1 MPKEGAASTP
11 ATPAEAAMPTALAV
25 PPAIDDAPRIAS
37 LAHTA
42 DRLTIRWSDGRE
54 SPYPAIWL
62 ADNRPDRRDRPDGQ
76 RLFDAIDLPDGI
88 VLRSAAVT
96 ADGTVEV
103 DLAGFETPA
112 RFEAAWLRAH
122 ALDPASRAERR
133 RRPVLWDAGLA
144 AAPPA
149 GNYAA
154 ILAEDGAR
162 AKWLRQVHDHGFGL
176 LRGVPTEP
184 GMVCKVVEIFG
195 CVRETNYGRLFDVVA
210 VEKAQNLAFT
220 ALSLGNHTDNPYR
233 EPVPQLQ
240 LLHCLEAAAE
250 GGESVVVDGF
260 AAAERLR
267 REAPDAFILL
277 TRRAVPFRYVE
288 PGKVDLRSRAPLIE
302 LDAEGELAAVRYNNR
317 SIAPFDLGPDEV
329 EPFYDAYR
337 RFGRLLHDPDLT
349 VGFRLAPG
357 DLFIVDNRRVLH
369 GRRGFSAGRRW
380 LQGCYTDTDGLTST
394 LFSLEAAR

>member
-1 MPKEGAASTP
+1 
-11 ATPAEAAMPTALAV
+11 MPTALAV
-25 PPAIDDAPRIAS
+25 SPAVVDTVRIAA

-88 VLRSAAVT
+88 AIGSVAVSAE
-96 ADGTVEV
+96 GSVEIH
-103 DLAGFETPA
+103 LTGFDTPA
-112 RFEAAWLRAH
+112 RFDAAWLRAH

-133 RRPVLWDAGLA
+133 RRPVLWGSSLA
-144 AAPPA
+144 LPA
-149 GNYAA
+149 GDYAA
-154 ILAEDGAR
+154 VTSDGGAR
-162 AKWLRQVHDHGFGL
+162 AAWLRQAYDHGFSL
-176 LRGVPTEP
+176 LRGVPAEP
-184 GMVCKVVEIFG
+184 GMVCMVVELFG
-195 CVRETNYGRLFDVVA
+195 FVRETNYGRLFDVVA
-210 VEKAQNLAFT
+210 VDKPQNLAFT

-233 EPVPQLQ
+233 DPVPQLQ

-267 REAPDAFILL
+267 RETPDAFALL

-288 PGKVDLRSRAPLIE
+288 PGKVDLRNRAPLIE
-302 LDAEGELAAVRYNNR
+302 LDAEGDLAAVRYNNR
-317 SIAPFDLGPDEV
+317 SIAPFDLDPDEV
-329 EPFYDAYR
+329 GPFYDAYR
-337 RFGRLLHDPDLT
+337 RFGRLLHDPGLT

-357 DLFIVDNRRVLH
+357 DLFIVDNQRVLH

-380 LQGCYTDTDGLTST
+380 LQGCYADKDGLTST

>member
-1 MPKEGAASTP
+1 
-11 ATPAEAAMPTALAV
+11 MPTALAV
-25 PPAIDDAPRIAS
+25 PAAIDDAVRIAT

-62 ADNRPDRRDRPDGQ
+62 ADNRPVRRDRPDGQ

-88 VLRSAAVT
+88 VLRGAVLA
-96 ADGTVEV
+96 ADGTVEI
-103 DLAGFETPA
+103 DLVGFETPA
-112 RFEAAWLRAH
+112 RFAAAWLRTH

-133 RRPVLWDAGLA
+133 HRPVLWDSSLLL
-144 AAPPA
+144 PA
-149 GNYAA
+149 GDYAA
-154 ILAEDGAR
+154 VASDDAAR
-162 AKWLRQVHDHGFGL
+162 AKWLRQAYDHGFAL
-176 LRGVPTEP
+176 LRGVPAEP

-195 CVRETNYGRLFDVVA
+195 FVRETNYGRLFDVVA
-210 VEKAQNLAFT
+210 VDKPQNLAFT
-220 ALSLGNHTDNPYR
+220 AIGLGNHTDNPYR
-233 EPVPQLQ
+233 DPVPQLQ

-267 REAPDAFILL
+267 REAPDAFALL

-288 PGKVDLRSRAPLIE
+288 PGRVDLRAKAPLIE

-317 SIAPFDLGPDEV
+317 SIAPFDLAPDEV
-329 EPFYDAYR
+329 EAFYDAYR
-337 RFGRLLHDPDLT
+337 RFGRLLHAPELT

-357 DLFIVDNRRVLH
+357 DLFIVDNQRVLH

-380 LQGCYTDTDGLTST
+380 LQGCYADKDGLTST

>member
-1 MPKEGAASTP
+1 
-11 ATPAEAAMPTALAV
+11 MPTALAA
-25 PPAIDDAPRIAS
+25 PPAIDDAARIAS

-88 VLRSAAVT
+88 AIRAAALV
-96 ADGTVEV
+96 ADGAVEV
-103 DLAGFETPA
+103 DLAGFDSPA
-112 RFEAAWLRAH
+112 GFAAAWLRAH
-122 ALDPASRAERR
+122 ALDPASRTERR
-133 RRPVLWDAGLA
+133 RRPVLWDSSLA
-144 AAPPA
+144 LPT
-149 GNYAA
+149 GDYAA
-154 ILAEDGAR
+154 VAGDDAAR
-162 AKWLRQVHDHGFGL
+162 TKWLRQVHDHGFGL

-233 EPVPQLQ
+233 EPVPQMQ
-240 LLHCLEAAAE
+240 LLHCLEAASE

-260 AAAERLR
+260 AAADRLR
-267 REAPDAFILL
+267 REAPDAFALL

-288 PGKVDLRSRAPLIE
+288 TGRVDLRAKAPLIE
-302 LDAEGELAAVRYNNR
+302 LDADGDVAAVRYNNR
-317 SIAPFDLGPDEV
+317 SIAPFDLDPDEV
-329 EPFYDAYR
+329 EAFYDAYR

-349 VGFRLAPG
+349 VGFRLTPG
-357 DLFIVDNRRVLH
+357 DLFIVNNRRVLH

-394 LFSLEAAR
+394 LFSLEASR

>member
-1 MPKEGAASTP
+1 MPKDGAASTP
-11 ATPAEAAMPTALAV
+11 ATPAEAAMPTALAA
-25 PPAIDDAPRIAS
+25 PPAIDDTARIAS
-37 LAHTA
+37 LAYTA

-88 VLRSAAVT
+88 VLRAAALA
-96 ADGTVEV
+96 ADGVVEV
-103 DLAGFETPA
+103 DLAGFDSPA
-112 RFEAAWLRAH
+112 RFGADWLRAH

-133 RRPVLWDAGLA
+133 RRPVLWDSSLA
-144 AAPPA
+144 LPA
-149 GNYAA
+149 GDYAA
-154 ILAEDGAR
+154 VAGDDAAR
-162 AKWLRQVHDHGFGL
+162 AKWLRQAYDHGFAL

-184 GMVCKVVEIFG
+184 GMVCKVVELFG
-195 CVRETNYGRLFDVVA
+195 FVRETNYGRLFDVVA
-210 VEKAQNLAFT
+210 VDKPQNLAFT
-220 ALSLGNHTDNPYR
+220 AIGLGNHTDNPYR
-233 EPVPQLQ
+233 EPVPQMQ
-240 LLHCLEAAAE
+240 LLHCLEAASE

-260 AAAERLR
+260 AAADRLR
-267 REAPDAFILL
+267 REAPDAFALL

-288 PGKVDLRSRAPLIE
+288 TGRVDLRAKAPLIE
-302 LDAEGELAAVRYNNR
+302 LDADGDVAAVRYNNR
-317 SIAPFDLGPDEV
+317 SIAPFDLDPDEV
-329 EPFYDAYR
+329 EAFYDAYR

-349 VGFRLAPG
+349 VGFRLTPG
-357 DLFIVDNRRVLH
+357 DLFIVNNRRVLH

>member
-1 MPKEGAASTP
+1 
-11 ATPAEAAMPTALAV
+11 MPTALAV
-25 PPAIDDAPRIAS
+25 PPAIDDAARIAA

-88 VLRSAAVT
+88 AIRAAALV
-96 ADGTVEV
+96 DGSVEI

-112 RFEAAWLRAH
+112 RFGAAWLRAH
-122 ALDPASRAERR
+122 ALDRASRAERLH
-133 RRPVLWDAGLA
+133 RPVLWDSSLA
-144 AAPPA
+144 LPT
-149 GNYAA
+149 GDYAA
-154 ILAEDGAR
+154 VAGDDGAR
-162 AKWLRQVHDHGFGL
+162 AVWLRQVHDHGFGL

-195 CVRETNYGRLFDVVA
+195 HVRETNYGRLFDVVA
-210 VEKAQNLAFT
+210 VEKPQNLAFS

-233 EPVPQLQ
+233 DPVPQMQ
-240 LLHCLEAAAE
+240 LLHCLEAASE

-260 AAAERLR
+260 AAADRLR
-267 REAPDAFILL
+267 REAPDAFALL

-288 PGKVDLRSRAPLIE
+288 AGKVDLRAKAPLIE
-302 LDAEGELAAVRYNNR
+302 LDADGDVAAVRYNNR
-317 SIAPFDLGPDEV
+317 SIAPFDLDPDEV
-329 EPFYDAYR
+329 EAFYDAYR
-337 RFGRLLHDPDLT
+337 RFGRLLHDPELT

-357 DLFIVDNRRVLH
+357 DLFIVNNRRVLH

-394 LFSLEAAR
+394 LFSLEASR

>member
-1 MPKEGAASTP
+1 MPIAAARPITTDDIGIATLHHTP
-11 ATPAEAAMPTALAV
+11 
-25 PPAIDDAPRIAS
+25 
-37 LAHTA
+37 

-88 VLRSAAVT
+88 AIAGVALGADGAVEIHLTGFDSAA
-96 ADGTVEV
+96 
-103 DLAGFETPA
+103 
-112 RFEAAWLRAH
+112 RFPAAWLRAH

-133 RRPVLWDAGLA
+133 RRPVLWDSSLVLPTGDYATVAGDA
-144 AAPPA
+144 
-149 GNYAA
+149 
-154 ILAEDGAR
+154 GAR
-162 AKWLRQVHDHGFGL
+162 AAWLRAAWDHGFAL
-176 LRGVPTEP
+176 LRGVLVEP
-184 GMVCKVVEIFG
+184 GMVCKVVELFG
-195 CVRETNYGRLFDVVA
+195 FVRETNYGRLFDVVA
-210 VEKAQNLAFT
+210 VDKPQNLAFT

-233 EPVPQLQ
+233 DPVPQLQ

-267 REAPDAFILL
+267 REAPDAFALL

-288 PGKVDLRSRAPLIE
+288 PGRGDLPGRVDLRSRAPLIE
-302 LDAEGELAAVRYNNR
+302 LDADGALAAVRYNNR
-317 SIAPFDLGPDEV
+317 SIAPFDLDPDEV

-357 DLFIVDNRRVLH
+357 DLFLVDNQRVLH

-380 LQGCYTDTDGLTST
+380 LQGCYADKDGLTST

>member
-1 MPKEGAASTP
+1 
-11 ATPAEAAMPTALAV
+11 MPTALAV
-25 PPAIDDAPRIAS
+25 PPAIDDTARIAA

-88 VLRSAAVT
+88 AIRAAALV
-96 ADGTVEV
+96 DGTVEI
-103 DLAGFETPA
+103 DLAGFDTPA
-112 RFEAAWLRAH
+112 RFSPAWLRAY

-133 RRPVLWDAGLA
+133 RRPVLWDSSFVLPTGDYTAVAG
-144 AAPPA
+144 
-149 GNYAA
+149 
-154 ILAEDGAR
+154 DDDAR

-233 EPVPQLQ
+233 EPVPQMQ
-240 LLHCLEAAAE
+240 LLHCLEAASE

-267 REAPDAFILL
+267 REAPDAFALL

-288 PGKVDLRSRAPLIE
+288 PGRVDLRARAPLIE
-302 LDAEGELAAVRYNNR
+302 LDADGDVAAVRYNNR
-317 SIAPFDLGPDEV
+317 SIAPFDLDPDEV
-329 EPFYDAYR
+329 EAFYDAYR
-337 RFGRLLHDPDLT
+337 CFGRLLHDPDLT

-394 LFSLEAAR
+394 LFSLEASR

>member
-1 MPKEGAASTP
+1 MPKDGAASIS
-11 ATPAEAAMPTALAV
+11 ATPAEAAMSTALAV
-25 PPAIDDAPRIAS
+25 PPAVDEAARIATI
-37 LAHTA
+37 AHTA

-88 VLRSAAVT
+88 AIRAAALA

-103 DLAGFETPA
+103 NLAGFETPA
-112 RFEAAWLRAH
+112 RFAAAWLRAH

-133 RRPVLWDAGLA
+133 RRPVLWDSSLSLPTGD
-144 AAPPA
+144 
-149 GNYAA
+149 YAA
-154 ILAEDGAR
+154 VAGDDGAR
-162 AKWLRQVHDHGFGL
+162 AAWLRQVHDHGFGL
-176 LRGVPTEP
+176 LRGVPVEP

-210 VEKAQNLAFT
+210 VDKPQNLAFT

-240 LLHCLEAAAE
+240 LLHCLEAASE

-267 REAPDAFILL
+267 REAPGAFALL

-288 PGKVDLRSRAPLIE
+288 PGRVDLRAKAPLIE
-302 LDAEGELAAVRYNNR
+302 LDAEGDVAAVRYNNR
-317 SIAPFDLGPDEV
+317 SIAPFDLDPDEV
-329 EPFYDAYR
+329 EAFYDAYR

>member
-1 MPKEGAASTP
+1 MPIAAACPITTDDIGIATLRHTP
-11 ATPAEAAMPTALAV
+11 
-25 PPAIDDAPRIAS
+25 
-37 LAHTA
+37 

-88 VLRSAAVT
+88 AIESVALGIDGAVEIHLT
-96 ADGTVEV
+96 
-103 DLAGFETPA
+103 GFDTPT

-133 RRPVLWDAGLA
+133 RRPVLWDSALA
-144 AAPPA
+144 LPA
-149 GNYAA
+149 GDYAA
-154 ILAEDGAR
+154 VAGDDSAR
-162 AKWLRQVHDHGFGL
+162 AAWLRRAYDHGFAL
-176 LRGVPTEP
+176 LRGVPAEP
-184 GMVCKVVEIFG
+184 GMVCRVVELFG
-195 CVRETNYGRLFDVVA
+195 FVRETNYGRLFDVVA
-210 VEKAQNLAFT
+210 VDKPQNLAFT

-233 EPVPQLQ
+233 DPVPQLQ
-240 LLHCLEAAAE
+240 LLHCLEAATE

-260 AAAERLR
+260 AAAARLR
-267 REAPDAFILL
+267 REAPDAFALL

-288 PGKVDLRSRAPLIE
+288 PGKVDLRSKAPLIE
-302 LDAEGELAAVRYNNR
+302 LDAEGEVAAVRYNNR
-317 SIAPFDLGPDEV
+317 SIAPFDLDPEEV

-357 DLFIVDNRRVLH
+357 DLFLVDNQRVLH

-380 LQGCYTDTDGLTST
+380 LQGCYADKDGLTST
-394 LFSLEAAR
+394 LFNLETAR

>member
-1 MPKEGAASTP
+1 
-11 ATPAEAAMPTALAV
+11 MPTALAV
-25 PPAIDDAPRIAS
+25 PSATDDAARIAT
-37 LAHTA
+37 LAHTT

-76 RLFDAIDLPDGI
+76 RLFDAIDLPDDI
-88 VLRSAAVT
+88 AIRAAALV
-96 ADGTVEV
+96 DGSVEV
-103 DLAGFETPA
+103 DLAGFDSPA
-112 RFEAAWLRAH
+112 RFGAAWLRTH

-133 RRPVLWDAGLA
+133 RRPVLWDSSLA
-144 AAPPA
+144 LPTGDYTAV
-149 GNYAA
+149 
-154 ILAEDGAR
+154 LAEDGAR

-210 VEKAQNLAFT
+210 VDKPQNLAFT

-233 EPVPQLQ
+233 EPVPQMQ
-240 LLHCLEAAAE
+240 LLHCLEAASE

-260 AAAERLR
+260 AAADRLR
-267 REAPDAFILL
+267 HDAPDAFALL

-288 PGKVDLRSRAPLIE
+288 AGKVDLRAKAPLIE
-302 LDAEGELAAVRYNNR
+302 LDADGDVAAVRYNNR
-317 SIAPFDLGPDEV
+317 SIAPFDLDPDEV
-329 EPFYDAYR
+329 EAFYDAYR

-357 DLFIVDNRRVLH
+357 ELFIVNNRRVLH

-394 LFSLEAAR
+394 LFSLEASR

>member
-1 MPKEGAASTP
+1 
-11 ATPAEAAMPTALAV
+11 MPTALAV
-25 PPAIDDAPRIAS
+25 PPAVDDMVRIAT

-88 VLRSAAVT
+88 AIRSVALA
-96 ADGTVEV
+96 ADGSVEI
-103 DLAGFETPA
+103 DLAGFDTPA
-112 RFEAAWLRAH
+112 RFGTAWLRAH

-133 RRPVLWDAGLA
+133 RRPVLWDSSLALPTGDYTTVAG
-144 AAPPA
+144 
-149 GNYAA
+149 
-154 ILAEDGAR
+154 DDDAR
-162 AKWLRQVHDHGFGL
+162 AAWLRQVHDHGFGL

-210 VEKAQNLAFT
+210 VDKPQNLAFS

-233 EPVPQLQ
+233 EPVPQMQ
-240 LLHCLEAAAE
+240 LLHCLEAASE

-260 AAAERLR
+260 AAADRLR
-267 REAPDAFILL
+267 REAPDAFALL

-288 PGKVDLRSRAPLIE
+288 AGKVDLRAKAPLIE
-302 LDAEGELAAVRYNNR
+302 LDADGDVAAVRYNNR
-317 SIAPFDLGPDEV
+317 SIAPFDLDPDEV
-329 EPFYDAYR
+329 EAFYDAYR
-337 RFGRLLHDPDLT
+337 RFGRLLHDPELT

-394 LFSLEAAR
+394 LFSLEASR

>member
-1 MPKEGAASTP
+1 MREGIATLAP
-11 ATPAEAAMPTALAV
+11 AILAEAAMPTALAV
-25 PPAIDDAPRIAS
+25 PPAIDDTVRIAT

-88 VLRSAAVT
+88 AIRAAALV
-96 ADGTVEV
+96 DGSVEI
-103 DLAGFETPA
+103 DLAGFDTPA
-112 RFEAAWLRAH
+112 RFETAWLRAH
-122 ALDPASRAERR
+122 ALDPVSRAERR
-133 RRPVLWDAGLA
+133 RRPMLWNSSLA
-144 AAPPA
+144 LPT
-149 GNYAA
+149 GDYAA
-154 ILAEDGAR
+154 VASDGAAR
-162 AKWLRQVHDHGFGL
+162 AAWLRQAYDHGFAL
-176 LRGVPTEP
+176 LRGVPAEP
-184 GMVCKVVEIFG
+184 GMVCTVVELFG
-195 CVRETNYGRLFDVVA
+195 FVRETNYGRLFDVVA
-210 VEKAQNLAFT
+210 VDKPQNLAFT
-220 ALSLGNHTDNPYR
+220 AIGLGNHTDNPYR
-233 EPVPQLQ
+233 DPVPQLQ

-267 REAPDAFILL
+267 HEAPDAFALL

-288 PGKVDLRSRAPLIE
+288 PGKVDLRAKAPLIE
-302 LDAEGELAAVRYNNR
+302 LDANGDVAAVRYNNR
-317 SIAPFDLGPDEV
+317 SIAPFDLDPDEV
-329 EPFYDAYR
+329 EAFYDAYR
-337 RFGRLLHDPDLT
+337 RFGRLLHAPDLT

-380 LQGCYTDTDGLTST
+380 LQGCYADTDGLTST
-394 LFSLEAAR
+394 LFSLEEAR

>member
-1 MPKEGAASTP
+1 MPLAAARPITTDDIGIATLRHTP
-11 ATPAEAAMPTALAV
+11 
-25 PPAIDDAPRIAS
+25 
-37 LAHTA
+37 

-76 RLFDAIDLPDGI
+76 RLFDAIDLPDDIAIGS
-88 VLRSAAVT
+88 VALG
-96 ADGTVEV
+96 ADGAVEIH
-103 DLAGFETPA
+103 LTGFDTPA
-112 RFEAAWLRAH
+112 RFGAAWLRAY

-133 RRPVLWDAGLA
+133 RRPVLWDSSLA
-144 AAPPA
+144 LPA
-149 GNYAA
+149 GDYEAVA
-154 ILAEDGAR
+154 GDEAAR
-162 AKWLRQVHDHGFGL
+162 AKWLRQAWDHGFAL

-184 GMVCKVVEIFG
+184 GMVCKVVELFG
-195 CVRETNYGRLFDVVA
+195 FVRETNYGRLFDVVA
-210 VEKAQNLAFT
+210 VDKPQNLAFT
-220 ALSLGNHTDNPYR
+220 AIGLGNHTDNPYR
-233 EPVPQLQ
+233 DPVPQLQ

-267 REAPDAFILL
+267 REAPDAFALL

-288 PGKVDLRSRAPLIE
+288 PGRVDLRSRAPLIE
-302 LDAEGELAAVRYNNR
+302 LDAEGALAAVRYNNR
-317 SIAPFDLGPDEV
+317 SIAPFDLDPDEV
-329 EPFYDAYR
+329 EAFYDAYR
-337 RFGRLLHDPDLT
+337 HFGRLLHDPELT

-357 DLFIVDNRRVLH
+357 DLFLVDNQRVLH

-380 LQGCYTDTDGLTST
+380 LQGCYADKDGLTST

>member
-1 MPKEGAASTP
+1 
-11 ATPAEAAMPTALAV
+11 MPTAAAIR
-25 PPAIDDAPRIAS
+25 PIAIDTIGIAT
-37 LAHTA
+37 LDHTP
-42 DRLTIRWSDGRE
+42 DRLAIRWSDGRE

-88 VLRSAAVT
+88 AIRSAT
-96 ADGTVEV
+96 LGADGSIEIHLT
-103 DLAGFETPA
+103 GFDTPA
-112 RFEAAWLRAH
+112 RFPTAWLRAY

-133 RRPVLWDAGLA
+133 RRPVLWDSSLA
-144 AAPPA
+144 LPT
-149 GNYAA
+149 GDYAA
-154 ILAEDGAR
+154 VAGDDDAR
-162 AKWLRQVHDHGFGL
+162 TNWLRAAYDHGFAL
-176 LRGVPTEP
+176 LRGVPVEP
-184 GMVCKVVEIFG
+184 GMVCRVVELFG
-195 CVRETNYGRLFDVVA
+195 FVRETNYGRLFDVKA
-210 VEKAQNLAFT
+210 VDKPQNLAFT

-233 EPVPQLQ
+233 DPVPQLQ

-267 REAPDAFILL
+267 REAPDAFALL

-288 PGKVDLRSRAPLIE
+288 PGRGGLPGRVDLRSRAPLIE
-302 LDAEGELAAVRYNNR
+302 LDAEGALAAVRYNNR
-317 SIAPFDLGPDEV
+317 SIAPFDLDPDEV
-329 EPFYDAYR
+329 GAFYDAYR

-357 DLFIVDNRRVLH
+357 DLFLVDNQRVLH

-380 LQGCYTDTDGLTST
+380 LQGCYADKDSLTST